1 MCQRT
6 NFKFY
11 FNSEEFAGNLVIEFC
26 IIESLKCKKL
36 VEIKIDQIL
45 NKNET
50 LDMEAV
56 WDCIDL
62 CHEAII
68 KSKDKFIELEA
79 EMLCLLGTIYGKI
92 LIDNRDKNYN
102 TACFTSDLSLIPPNP
117 DQYGSSIKGVNGSL
131 DTTDTKN
138 IICVRD
144 MTELRS
150 RISNI
155 RIDSPYFI
163 PKLLHS
169 IKSKSTGKVQR
180 KTCQIC
186 QERRHTAA

>member
-1 MCQRT
+1 LCQRT
-6 NFKFY
+6 NFKFF
-11 FNSEEFAGNLVIEFC
+11 FNSEEFTGNLAIEFC

>member
-1 MCQRT
+1 MFFIFFKANYYFEEYLRLCQRT

-79 EMLCLLGTIYGKI
+79 EMLSLLGTIYGKI
-92 LIDNRDKNYN
+92 LIDNRAKKYN
-102 TACFTSDLSLIPPNP
+102 TACFTL
-117 DQYGSSIKGVNGSL
+117 
-131 DTTDTKN
+131 
-138 IICVRD
+138 
-144 MTELRS
+144 TEALK
-150 RISNI
+150 
-155 RIDSPYFI
+155 
-163 PKLLHS
+163 PKLFTKYKWYKDCMRAIEASQEKIVKEEERKLEQE
-169 IKSKSTGKVQR
+169 KEKVN
-180 KTCQIC
+180 
-186 QERRHTAA
+186 

>member
-1 MCQRT
+1 M
-6 NFKFY
+6 
-11 FNSEEFAGNLVIEFC
+11 IEFC

>member
-1 MCQRT
+1 M
-6 NFKFY
+6 
-11 FNSEEFAGNLVIEFC
+11 IEFC

-79 EMLCLLGTIYGKI
+79 EMLSLLGTIYGQI
-92 LIDNRDKNYN
+92 LKDNRAIKYN
-102 TACFTSDLSLIPPNP
+102 
-117 DQYGSSIKGVNGSL
+117 G
-131 DTTDTKN
+131 
-138 IICVRD
+138 
-144 MTELRS
+144 
-150 RISNI
+150 
-155 RIDSPYFI
+155 
-163 PKLLHS
+163 
-169 IKSKSTGKVQR
+169 
-180 KTCQIC
+180 
-186 QERRHTAA
+186 

>member
-1 MCQRT
+1 
-6 NFKFY
+6 
-11 FNSEEFAGNLVIEFC
+11 VIEFC

-79 EMLCLLGTIYGKI
+79 EMLSLLGTIYGQI
-92 LIDNRDKNYN
+92 LKDNRAIKYN
-102 TACFTSDLSLIPPNP
+102 KACFTL
-117 DQYGSSIKGVNGSL
+117 
-131 DTTDTKN
+131 
-138 IICVRD
+138 
-144 MTELRS
+144 TEALK
-150 RISNI
+150 
-155 RIDSPYFI
+155 
-163 PKLLHS
+163 PKLFTKYKWYKDCMRS
-169 IKSKSTGKVQR
+169 IEASQEKIIKDEEKKLEREKEKVR
-180 KTCQIC
+180 IKI
-186 QERRHTAA
+186 E